1 MTSPIP
7 VPEAVRLLTK
17 SRGLE
22 LQYAAG
28 EVYRLDFE
36 YLRVYTPSAEARGHA
51 PGQEVLQ
58 TGKRNVELLAVEPVG
73 SYALKLI
80 FSDGHESGLY
90 PWELLYNLAVHH
102 DQLWAQYLKLIES
115 RGASRDVDST
125 PRFQHSACGSR
136 H

>member
-17 SRGLE
+17 SRVLE

-58 TGKRNVELLAVEPVG
+58 TGKRNVELLVTFGFTRQAQLHRLQGGSRRGNDRDIQADLPAVGGRNDERPFEPDKSPVG
-73 SYALKLI
+73 KFRI
-80 FSDGHESGLY
+80 IRRC
-90 PWELLYNLAVHH
+90 ELPDILLAEV
-102 DQLWAQYLKLIES
+102 AQ
-115 RGASRDVDST
+115 
-125 PRFQHSACGSR
+125 
-136 H
+136 